1 VHTIPIIQEGS
12 NAVAVFN
19 STGVLKKVLL
29 CPPTY
34 YELIPVDDFART
46 AIERG
51 AKIDKNK
58 AHAQHDELADALRS
72 AGVEVYYTEEPD
84 PTRHYAVNSR
94 DFAVNSPDGV
104 VIGRFKYSERRG
116 EQIAGEKRL
125 RELGYEILGRIGRG
139 CWEGGDNRYVDETN
153 LATGI
158 GERSTW
164 PGIENAQELFE
175 GMGIKVH
182 GIVIPQKWT
191 HLDCVF
197 APVAKKLAIIMKSE
211 VPEWFIG
218 FLEGREYE
226 LVDIPADKSEGE
238 VALNV
243 LCLGNDRVVSFKTNR
258 YINDILR
265 SLGLEV
271 YDPDLAEFV
280 DYGQGPHCL
289 TFELERDKD

>member
-1 VHTIPIIQEGS
+1 MPI
-12 NAVAVFN
+12 FN
-19 STGVLKKVLL
+19 STGVLRKVLL

-51 AKIDKNK
+51 AKN
-58 AHAQHDELADALRS
+58 
-72 AGVEVYYTEEPD
+72 AGVEIYYTEEPD
-84 PTRHYAVNSR
+84 PTRHYAVNAR
-94 DFAVNSPDGV
+94 DFAVNSPEGV

-116 EQIAGEKRL
+116 EQVAGEKQL
-125 RELGYEILGRIGRG
+125 KKLGYKIFGRIEYG
-139 CWEGGDNRYVDETN
+139 CWEGGDNRYIDERN

-164 PGIENAQELFE
+164 PGIQNAQEIFE

-211 VPEWFIG
+211 VPEWFLG

-226 LVDIPADKSEGE
+226 LVDIPANKVEGE

-243 LCLGNDRVVSFKTNR
+243 LCLGNDRVISFKTNT
-258 YINDILR
+258 YVNQILR
-265 SLGLEV
+265 SLGLKI
-271 YDPDLAEFV
+271 YDPDLTEFV

>member
-1 VHTIPIIQEGS
+1 M
-12 NAVAVFN
+12 AAFN
-19 STGVLKKVLL
+19 STGVLRKVLL

-34 YELIPVDDFART
+34 YDLVPVDDFART

-51 AKIDKNK
+51 AKINRKK
-58 AHAQHDELADALRS
+58 AQAQHDELADALRD
-72 AGVEVYYTEEPD
+72 AAVETYYIEEPD
-84 PTRHYAVNSR
+84 PTRHYAVNAR
-94 DFAVNSPDGV
+94 DFAVNSPEGV

-116 EQIAGEKRL
+116 EQVAGEKQL
-125 RELGYEILGRIGRG
+125 KKLGYKIFGRIERG
-139 CWEGGDNRYVDETN
+139 CWEGGDNRYIDERN
-153 LATGI
+153 LATGT

-164 PGIENAQELFE
+164 PGIQNAQDIFE

-182 GIVIPQKWT
+182 GIPIPPKWT

-197 APVAKKLAIIMKSE
+197 APVAKRLAIIMKSE
-211 VPEWFIG
+211 VPEWFVG

-226 LVDIPADKSEGE
+226 LVDIPADKVEGE

-243 LCLGNDRVVSFKTNR
+243 LCLGNDRVISFKTNT
-258 YINDILR
+258 YVNQILK
-265 SLGLEV
+265 SLGLKV
-271 YDPDLAEFV
+271 YDPDLTEFV

>member
-1 VHTIPIIQEGS
+1 M
-12 NAVAVFN
+12 AVFN
-19 STGVLKKVLL
+19 STGVLRKVLL

-34 YELIPVDDFART
+34 YELVPVDDFART

-51 AKIDKNK
+51 AKIDKRK
-58 AHAQHDELADALRS
+58 AQAQHDELADVLRS
-72 AGVEVYYTEEPD
+72 AGVEVYYIEEPD
-84 PTRHYAVNSR
+84 PTRHYAVNAR
-94 DFAVNSPDGV
+94 DFAVNSPEGI

-116 EQIAGEKRL
+116 EQVAGEKQL
-125 RELGYEILGRIGRG
+125 RKLGYNIFGRIERG
-139 CWEGGDNRYVDETN
+139 CWEGGDNRYIDERN

-164 PGIENAQELFE
+164 PGIQNAQELFE

-197 APVAKKLAIIMKSE
+197 APVAKGLAIIMKSE
-211 VPEWFIG
+211 VPEWFLG

-226 LVDIPADKSEGE
+226 LVDIPAEKSEGE

-243 LCLGNDRVVSFKTNR
+243 LCLGNDRVISFKTNT
-258 YINDILR
+258 YVNQVLK
-265 SLGLEV
+265 SLGLTV
-271 YDPDLAEFV
+271 YDPDLTEFV

-289 TFELERDKD
+289 TFELERDKN

>member
-1 VHTIPIIQEGS
+1 M
-12 NAVAVFN
+12 
-19 STGVLKKVLL
+19 
-29 CPPTY
+29 
-34 YELIPVDDFART
+34 
-46 AIERG
+46 
-51 AKIDKNK
+51 
-58 AHAQHDELADALRS
+58 
-72 AGVEVYYTEEPD
+72 
-84 PTRHYAVNSR
+84 
-94 DFAVNSPDGV
+94 
-104 VIGRFKYSERRG
+104 
-116 EQIAGEKRL
+116 
-125 RELGYEILGRIGRG
+125 LG
-139 CWEGGDNRYVDETN
+139 WGDNRYIDEMN

-211 VPEWFIG
+211 VPEWFVG

-271 YDPDLAEFV
+271 YDRDLTEFV

-289 TFELERDKD
+289 TFELQRDKD